1 MCLPC
6 DKKEKIWSIH
16 NISIT
21 CTIENWQQKT
31 IWKKWFTLFSFH
43 RTHFYPIHIQPIFTQ
58 SVSFFSSN
66 FDADQSTNSLC
77 IVGNDKAF
85 ITEWTFLMC
94 DDLIIHVSHL
104 CYCLVIIWQIYS
116 DILSLHSE
124 SDGEGLKKRLTKFE
138 WTEHYSKTF
147 LVIISCSLFFLVW
160 IRNLFFYEREEWNNF
175 PFHDYVPII
184 ITKIDNDN
192 ILILPFWP
200 HIMLCL
206 ITFGSASCPCFR

>member
-1 MCLPC
+1 MT
-6 DKKEKIWSIH
+6 KKEKIWSIH

-66 FDADQSTNSLC
+66 FDADWSTNSLC

-104 CYCLVIIWQIYS
+104 GYCLVIIWQIYS

-147 LVIISCSLFFLVW
+147 LVINSCSLFFSGLNKKSLLLW
-160 IRNLFFYEREEWNNF
+160 MRRMKQFSFPWLCSHNNYQNWQWQHFNIAILTTHHALSHHFRKCQLPLF
-175 PFHDYVPII
+175 
-184 ITKIDNDN
+184 
-192 ILILPFWP
+192 
-200 HIMLCL
+200 
-206 ITFGSASCPCFR
+206 